1 MKFRD
6 LGEFVKFL
14 EDKGELLRISTPVSS
29 ELEITEIVDRVVK
42 QGGPALL
49 LKMWM
54 EVISQCWSTH
64 LAQSGVQLGRWE

>member
-14 EDKGELLRISTPVSS
+14 EGKGELVRISTPVSS

-42 QGGPALL
+42 QGGPAL
-49 LKMWM
+49 
-54 EVISQCWSTH
+54 
-64 LAQSGVQLGRWE
+64 